1 MINHFLQIKLIW
13 VEELLD
19 SSDADHDLNE
29 GGEEQRKLP
38 ERILD
43 KIKQD
48 QDGKC
53 LVNSN
58 IIVL

>member
-48 QDGKC
+48 
-53 LVNSN
+53 
-58 IIVL
+58 